1 MVANAPLVAVAVAF
15 VTGTAIRAYYVLRES
30 FPVNDGGMF
39 YAMARDIQ
47 SAGYLLPRYTDYN
60 GGEIPFVYPPLT
72 LYAAALG
79 DALTP
84 ASLLDMSDRTVRGSF
99 DIEALLRVEP
109 LAMIPYIDSPGDA
122 VMRRKQR
129 ASFALIALT
138 LAVIV
143 FVVIRQA

>member
-1 MVANAPLVAVAVAF
+1 MPARVPKSPVEPNRLVISLLGFLLGIGAAF
-15 VTGTAIRAYYVLRES
+15 GA
-30 FPVNDGGMF
+30 
-39 YAMARDIQ
+39 
-47 SAGYLLPRYTDYN
+47 
-60 GGEIPFVYPPLT
+60 
-72 LYAAALG
+72 
-79 DALTP
+79 